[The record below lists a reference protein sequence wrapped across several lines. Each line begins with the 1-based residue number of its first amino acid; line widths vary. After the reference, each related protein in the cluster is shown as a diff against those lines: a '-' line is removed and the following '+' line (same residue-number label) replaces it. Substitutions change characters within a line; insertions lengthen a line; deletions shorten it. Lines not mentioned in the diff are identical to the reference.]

1 MKKKSSYKDT
11 FKKWNE
17 ENKPYFTH
25 DREGTEVK
33 AKRFKI
39 YEDEKTKVCRVEEP
53 TFFSEY
59 ENTIQV
65 QIKNP
70 FILFDMAI
78 GGCITAE
85 EAKRNAQLIISKLV
99 K

>member
-1 MKKKSSYKDT
+1 MKKKPTIKST
-11 FKKWNE
+11 FSKWE
-17 ENKPYFTH
+17 EERKPYFEMA
-25 DREGTEVK
+25 REGTDVK

-39 YEDEKTKVCRVEEP
+39 YEDEKIKVCRVEEP
-53 TFFSEY
+53 EFVNEH

-70 FILFDMAI
+70 FILFDMQI
-78 GGCITAE
+78 GGCITRAD
-85 EAKRNAQLIISKLV
+85 AISNAQLIISKIV